1 MNYNRDGCQRQIR
14 IKLHKLCPDG
24 EHDIGNS
31 KSRVEIPLTSFGK
44 DTDSL
49 RAVMLFLKKNRG
61 SGNPLTNN
69 EVHNSYNGRKV
80 AKNACF
86 SFPAQIFKNEDDQ
99 IGTDKI
105 DNLISEAL
113 TYYEDNRYYVFTI
126 IKLYLIYYLIVKTRN

>member
-1 MNYNRDGCQRQIR
+1 MNYNRDGCQRQLR

-86 SFPAQIFKNEDDQ
+86 SFPAQISK
-99 IGTDKI
+99 TKM
-105 DNLISEAL
+105 
-113 TYYEDNRYYVFTI
+113 
-126 IKLYLIYYLIVKTRN
+126 IKLEQIRLITSSVKHLPIMKITGIMFLQ